1 GAKLSCLT
9 QALAYR
15 GIKERNKKI
24 IRKATAENIGLVQ
37 EALKTQYA
45 KTPTAEKIWK
55 SMRHKDITR
64 QIRTFLW
71 KSAHGAHRLGKFWT
85 HIPECEERATC
96 HHCDE
101 TESLEHVL
109 LHCRRPG
116 QSEIWKLAEKLWTK
130 KHPACPPLSMGS
142 ILGCGLAV
150 NDHLLLRRDC
160 ILITESI
167 YLIWKLRC
175 ECVIQRNGEP
185 PTANEV
191 HNRWVYT
198 INERLEIDRNLTN
211 GIKFGQ
217 QYSLPRH
224 IVLDTWRGTL
234 LDERDL
240 PKDWLK
246 ATEVLVGIVSD

>member
-1 GAKLSCLT
+1 
-9 QALAYR
+9 
-15 GIKERNKKI
+15 
-24 IRKATAENIGLVQ
+24 
-37 EALKTQYA
+37 
-45 KTPTAEKIWK
+45 
-55 SMRHKDITR
+55 MRHKDITR
-64 QIRTFLW
+64 QICTFLW

-130 KHPACPPLSMGS
+130 KHPAWPPLSMGS

-150 NDHLLLRRDC
+150 FTDEKKRPLAATARLYR
-160 ILITESI
+160 ILITESV
-167 YLIWKLRC
+167 YLIWKFRC
-175 ECVIQRNGEP
+175 ECVIQRDGEP

-198 INERLEIDRNLTN
+198 INERLEIDRNPTN

-224 IVLDTWRGTL
+224 LVLDTWRGTL
-234 LDERDL
+234 LDEGDL

-246 ATEVLVGIVSD
+246 ATEVLVGIVSDGSVRRPTPAEGVG